1 MYSFLVFQTTFFI
14 WINKK
19 IIELLIFLNN
29 HSWWHINNLS
39 NIIEQLHIENAI
51 ISAIVKLVMRN
62 VTITYKHI

>member
-1 MYSFLVFQTTFFI
+1 
-14 WINKK
+14 
-19 IIELLIFLNN
+19 
-29 HSWWHINNLS
+29 LS